1 LHPAVLQLIDIT
13 VRAAHAHGKW
23 VGICG
28 ELAAD
33 PQAVPILVGLGVD
46 ELSVAARSIAEVKA
60 EVRGLNFEQARQL
73 AHQALLQGS
82 AADVRA
88 LVETH

>member
-1 LHPAVLQLIDIT
+1 METMLET
-13 VRAAHAHGKW
+13 VT
-23 VGICG
+23 I
-28 ELAAD
+28 
-33 PQAVPILVGLGVD
+33 
-46 ELSVAARSIAEVKA
+46 SVAP
-60 EVRGLNFEQARQL
+60 GL